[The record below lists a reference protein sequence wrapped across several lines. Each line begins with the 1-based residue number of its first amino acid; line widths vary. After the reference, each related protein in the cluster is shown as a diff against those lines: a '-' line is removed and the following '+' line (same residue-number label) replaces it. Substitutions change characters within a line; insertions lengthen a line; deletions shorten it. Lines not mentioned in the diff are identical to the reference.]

1 MIKPEI
7 PINEVERLNTL
18 YSLELLDSKPE
29 ERFDRITRLA
39 KRIFQVPIA
48 LVSIVD
54 RDRQWFKS
62 CVGLDASETP
72 REISFC
78 GHSILGR
85 DVLVVT
91 NATEDQRFADN
102 PLVTGE
108 PHIRFYAG
116 CPIQAPNGHL
126 LGTLCI
132 IDQRPR
138 SLSDNELEMLCD
150 LAAMVEQEIAAV
162 ELATIDDL
170 TQLANRRGFMFLAEQ
185 SLKFCSREKIPASL
199 IYLDLNRFKQIN
211 DQFGH
216 AEGDRALVIFAN
228 LLRETFRASD
238 LLARLGGDE
247 FVVFMAK
254 TAKQTSEEI
263 LKRVSIAVLEL
274 NAKARLAYELS
285 FSYGIV
291 ENLLT
296 QSSTLEDLIANS
308 DALMYQQKQ
317 EFRLAL
323 NSAQPRNMLHSMTFP
338 CAVPQFLP
346 S

>member
-263 LKRVSIAVLEL
+263 LKRFSIAVLEL

-317 EFRLAL
+317 EFRLAI
-323 NSAQPRNMLHSMTFP
+323 NAAQPRSMLHSTTFP